1 MKKIVLIED
10 NEDVR
15 ENIAEILELSSY
27 KVFPASNGKEGVKQ
41 VQENLPDLILCDIM
55 MPELDGYGV
64 LKILSNNPKT
74 ANIPFVFLTAKSEK
88 GDFRKGMDL
97 GADDYLVKPFEDIQL
112 LNAVELRLHKV
123 KNGTSDLPLEDYE
136 SFYSKEK
143 AEIAINQLFNK
154 ANPEFIDRKDMLFA
168 CGAKPRFIYKIVEG
182 QFKTYEINNDGK
194 ELITG
199 LYADGDLIGLADI
212 FDAKHYN
219 ECARSITKTKF
230 VKVMRS
236 DLLKLIYENRDV
248 AMYFYRKLAFSVN
261 IRKFRLINLAYNSV
275 RQRTADSILWIDDI
289 FNKKHQYPFKFSFSR
304 EDLACLVGTAKE
316 SVIRQLA
323 SLKEDK
329 LIDTNSSEITLIDR
343 KSLESIR

>member
-10 NEDVR
+10 NKDVR

-27 KVFPASNGKEGVKQ
+27 KVFTASNGKEGVKKAL
-41 VQENLPDLILCDIM
+41 ENLPDLILCDIM

-64 LKILSNNPKT
+64 LKILSNNLKT

-88 GDFRKGMDL
+88 EDFRKGMDF

-112 LNAVELRLHKV
+112 LNTIELRLHKV
-123 KNGTSDLPLEDYE
+123 KNGSVDIPLEDYE
-136 SFYSKEK
+136 SFYSREK
-143 AEIAINQLFNK
+143 AEIAINELFKNI
-154 ANPEFIDRKDMLFA
+154 NYEYIERKDLLFA
-168 CGAKPRFIYKIVEG
+168 CGSKPRFIYKIVEG
-182 QFKTYEINNDGK
+182 QFKTYEINDDGK

-212 FDAKHYN
+212 FDAQHYN
-219 ECARSITKTKF
+219 ECARSMGKTKY

-261 IRKFRLINLAYNSV
+261 IRKFRLVNLAYNSV
-275 RQRTADSILWIDDI
+275 RKRTADSILWIDDV
-289 FNKKHQYPFKFSFSR
+289 FNKQKKYPYKFSFYR

-329 LIDTNSSEITLIDR
+329 FIDTDSSKITLIDR
-343 KSLESIR
+343 KLLESIR

>member
-15 ENIAEILELSSY
+15 ENITEILELSSY
-27 KVFPASNGKEGVKQ
+27 KVFTASNGKEGVKQ
-41 VQENLPDLILCDIM
+41 VQENLPNLVLCDIM

-64 LKILSNNPKT
+64 LKILSKNPKT
-74 ANIPFVFLTAKSEK
+74 ASIPFIFLTAKSEK
-88 GDFRKGMDL
+88 EDFRKGMDL

-112 LNAVELRLHKV
+112 LNAVELRLSKL
-123 KNGTSDLPLEDYE
+123 KGTISEAPLKDYE
-136 SFYSKEK
+136 SFYSREK
-143 AEIAINQLFNK
+143 AEIAINKLFNN
-154 ANPEFIDRKDMLFA
+154 ASAEYIERKDLLFA
-168 CGAKPRFIYKIVEG
+168 CGSKPRFIYKIIEG
-182 QFKTYEINNDGK
+182 QFKTYEINEDGK

-199 LYADGDLIGLADI
+199 LYANGDLIGLADI

-219 ECARSITKTKF
+219 ECARSIDKTTF

-261 IRKFRLINLAYNSV
+261 IRKFRLVNLAYNSV
-275 RQRTADSILWIDDI
+275 RQRTIDSILWIDDV
-289 FNKKHQYPFKFSFSR
+289 FNREQKYPYKFSFSR

-329 LIDTNSSEITLIDR
+329 LIDVNSSEISLIDR
-343 KSLESIR
+343 KPLEGIK